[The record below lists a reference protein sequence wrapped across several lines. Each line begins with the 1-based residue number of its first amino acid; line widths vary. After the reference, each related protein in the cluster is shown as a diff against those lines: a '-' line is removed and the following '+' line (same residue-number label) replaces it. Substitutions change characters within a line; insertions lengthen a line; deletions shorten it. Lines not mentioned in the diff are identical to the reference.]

1 MTSLGNIGNCYGYM
15 GDYEKSEKY
24 LLRSVEISKK
34 SGIKKNISA
43 ILGNLAII
51 YVDRGQFSKALEYYQ
66 AAITACEEQN
76 DQNNLSFCLANIGQL
91 YYQLENNKEA
101 VSYLE
106 KARKI
111 KEKQND
117 KKGLAN
123 IYQNLGVVKHAM
135 KDTAKAVEYCSRALA
150 LREEIKDIYGL
161 AESYNFFA
169 THSLN
174 TENIKEAIE
183 FALKALNLQEKM
195 DDKPGLVDSYLT
207 LGKAYRK
214 NNEQQKAVQ
223 AIQKAIEIA
232 TPIGIKR
239 QIIEANKELARS
251 YYKLHKFKEAYDYFN
266 IYANLKDSILSEN
279 TQKQIAEMQT
289 KYETEK
295 KEKEIELLNKDKLL
309 NETEIRKQTLL
320 RNSFIIGF
328 ALLLILAYL
337 LYTRYKIK
345 RKANEEL
352 TLKNQLISQQKEE
365 ISAQRDEILLKNEVL
380 QQANE
385 EITTQRD
392 EIDLQKKIIEEKN
405 HEVMDSIHYALR
417 IQNAVIPD
425 ETILQITF
433 ADYFILFKPKD
444 IVSGDFFW
452 FAKRKQWI
460 LFAVADC
467 TGHGVPGAFM
477 SMLGISFLNEIVAR
491 HEVQTA
497 ADALNEL
504 RNGIIKALK
513 QNISIGNNN
522 SKQPSIIRDGMDIAF
537 CALNTETLELHF
549 AGANNPL
556 WIIKFEDLK
565 MNQFE
570 NEMSL
575 SNFQINQSSNNIFEI
590 KGDKQPIGIHEKMNP
605 FTNNKIQLKKGDILY
620 LMSDGFQDQFGGLSG
635 KKFMTKKLKTL
646 LSDIST
652 KPLKEQYSILEKKLF
667 DWQNINDQKYQ
678 QTDDITVMG
687 IKI

>member
-1 MTSLGNIGNCYGYM
+1 MKQAGLDAIAISLDGSNYEAYSKKALSHIIKTNNIAQIANAYARIGNIFGEKLNPSQNTDSVLFYYKKSLELFTQIGHQRGIAVIYNNIAGIYLEQEEADKAIEYYQKAFQIRNKLGDQNGQAIILNNLGNCYKQKKIYSIAIQYLNKSLNISQKISRTDM
-15 GDYEKSEKY
+15 IIDNYENLSNCYSDKGDYKQALHY
-24 LLRSVEISKK
+24 
-34 SGIKKNISA
+34 KN
-43 ILGNLAII
+43 L
-51 YVDRGQFSKALEYYQ
+51 Y
-66 AAITACEEQN
+66 IT
-76 DQNNLSFCLANIGQL
+76 F
-91 YYQLENNKEA
+91 
-101 VSYLE
+101 
-106 KARKI
+106 
-111 KEKQND
+111 
-117 KKGLAN
+117 
-123 IYQNLGVVKHAM
+123 
-135 KDTAKAVEYCSRALA
+135 
-150 LREEIKDIYGL
+150 
-161 AESYNFFA
+161 
-169 THSLN
+169 
-174 TENIKEAIE
+174 
-183 FALKALNLQEKM
+183 
-195 DDKPGLVDSYLT
+195 
-207 LGKAYRK
+207 
-214 NNEQQKAVQ
+214 
-223 AIQKAIEIA
+223 
-232 TPIGIKR
+232 
-239 QIIEANKELARS
+239 
-251 YYKLHKFKEAYDYFN
+251 
-266 IYANLKDSILSEN
+266 KDSLFNDNNSRII
-279 TQKQIAEMQT
+279 TEMQT